1 MLNTGAMKGWHVATS
16 PIDHCP
22 VCAGLDD
29 YRRMLQGYLRD
40 RCARMLTPLLSEMLF
55 NLQAQI
61 KTCNGQC
68 TWTAA
73 ALELHEA
80 ASTLL
85 TQVWDE
91 LNAHRLYLEY
101 ILHPYEALRTSGL
114 NLKAMRA
121 YLESNGLLPLRNP
134 EANDSD
140 FAAALDKYL
149 NLCQREGMHHIVERW
164 LLAIEHG
171 ERIPMIEP
179 PF

>member
-1 MLNTGAMKGWHVATS
+1 MATL
-16 PIDHCP
+16 PIDRCP

-29 YRRMLQGYLRD
+29 YRMILQGYLRD

-55 NLQAQI
+55 KLQAQL
-61 KTCNGQC
+61 KTCGGRC
-68 TWTAA
+68 DWTVAL
-73 ALELHEA
+73 LELHED

-85 TQVWDE
+85 TEVWDE

-101 ILHPYEALRTSGL
+101 ALHPYEALRSGGL

-121 YLESNGLLPLRNP
+121 YLESNGILPLRNP
-134 EANDSD
+134 EANEPD

-164 LLAIEHG
+164 ILATEHA